1 MPEESSYIILILR
14 NRNLD
19 KAPAYRRSGD
29 GIFPMMRRDR

>member
-1 MPEESSYIILILR
+1 MPEESSYIILVLR

-29 GIFPMMRRDR
+29 DIFSMMRQDR